1 MARRIYARLPS
12 DRTAPL
18 EFAIADAKG
27 VSRLDGGP
35 EDLRAG
41 EPVIVFVP
49 GTEVGSFKAAI
60 PARNDR
66 EARRAALFAIEDD
79 LASPAEQL
87 HVSVSGPDSAGQRGI
102 LVCDFQQM
110 QAWLQRLK
118 TEKIKPAALV
128 PEYAVLPDVSC
139 VFDLGDRVLVNV
151 NGQRA
156 AIDADAPSE
165 LLRAIVATD
174 PGEVEVHG
182 RDVASLLNR
191 PAISAIG
198 QDAIASLAR
207 LEQENGYGHDL
218 RQGDFAP
225 RQSLALPELST
236 WRRPAALAA
245 VAGITWLAAMALE
258 TSSLN
263 DAARDLRL
271 QATASYQAAFSEEG
285 RVTDPAR
292 RINEK
297 LAGGA
302 ASRLDFQRSVATLFQ
317 SLESVEG
324 ASLRGLRYD
333 RAGGELRA
341 SVDYSSYGDDLRL
354 AEVLGQ
360 SGFEAELG
368 DTRSNGSAIT
378 GEVTVRARR

>member
-1 MARRIYARLPS
+1 MVRRIYARFPN
-12 DRTAPL
+12 DPTAPL
-18 EFAIADAKG
+18 EFAIADARG
-27 VSRLDGGP
+27 VSRLAGEP
-35 EDLRAG
+35 QHLRAG

-49 GTEVGSFKAAI
+49 GTEVGSFQAAI

-87 HVSVSGPDSAGQRGI
+87 HVAVSAPDSAGERDI
-102 LVCDFQQM
+102 LVCDLQQM
-110 QAWLQRLK
+110 HVWLERLK
-118 TEKIKPAALV
+118 TEKITVALLI
-128 PEYAVLPDVSC
+128 PEYAVLPRDSC
-139 VFDLGDRVLVNV
+139 VYELGDRVLVNV

-156 AIDADAPSE
+156 AIDSDAPSE

-182 RDVASLLNR
+182 RDVASRLNR
-191 PAISAIG
+191 PAISTVDH
-198 QDAIASLAR
+198 DAIVTLAR
-207 LEQENGYGHDL
+207 LEQENGHGHDL

-225 RQSLALPELST
+225 RQSLSLPELSA
-236 WRRPAALAA
+236 WRRPAVLAA
-245 VAGITWLAAMALE
+245 VAGVTWLAATVLE

-263 DAARDLRL
+263 DAARDLQL
-271 QATASYQAAFSEEG
+271 QATASYQAAFAEEG
-285 RVTDPAR
+285 SVSDPAR

-302 ASRLDFQRSVATLFQ
+302 GARLDFQRSIAILFQ

-324 ASLRGLRYD
+324 ASLRSLRYD
-333 RAGGELRA
+333 RAAGELRA
-341 SVDYSSYGDDLRL
+341 SVDYSGYGDDLRL
-354 AEVLGQ
+354 AEILGQ

-378 GEVTVRARR
+378 GEVMVRARR